1 MQNIQSYTILE
12 AANNL
17 AVSEAVINKFINRGL
32 IMVRQKAGA
41 KILTPYAY
49 RQLVRILD
57 LYEKSYP
64 ADGIER
70 LINN

>member
-1 MQNIQSYTILE
+1 MQNIQSYTIPE